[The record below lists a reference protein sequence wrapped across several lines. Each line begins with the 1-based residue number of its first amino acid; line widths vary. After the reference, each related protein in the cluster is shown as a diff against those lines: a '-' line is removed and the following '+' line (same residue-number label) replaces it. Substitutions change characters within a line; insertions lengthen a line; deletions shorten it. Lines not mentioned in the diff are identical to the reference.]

1 MILLLLVLSDV
12 LISFIPKFSE
22 KLVFE
27 VAGGEV
33 SAKAGLVNI
42 PPIMERAV
50 VIVQDGKKRLV
61 LFVYRII

>member
-1 MILLLLVLSDV
+1 MLVLSDV
-12 LISFIPKFSE
+12 LISFIPKLLE
-22 KLVFE
+22 KLGFDVVE
-27 VAGGEV
+27 GGV